1 MSEHIHDGRSHC
13 PACALEK
20 IGWQKQEIAD
30 LEAENAR
37 LQTRVE
43 ERERCGDCADS
54 PEDIRLPARYRCYFC
69 DKQFCG
75 PHAKTH
81 FKEGRKTATALA
93 ETERERDR
101 YKALAERRGRAG
113 LFLWWFIGVTDTGDI
128 DHGDVVRRY
137 GAAARA
143 ALAATPEEV
152 GEKERR

>member
-1 MSEHIHDGRSHC
+1 MSGHIHDGRSHC

-93 ETERERDR
+93 ETERELATLTDAIMQHLGGEPLERTCGCPLGEVLDDLPESAWDIWEKTQRDR
-101 YKALAERRGRAG
+101 ILSKE
-113 LFLWWFIGVTDTGDI
+113 
-128 DHGDVVRRY
+128 
-137 GAAARA
+137 
-143 ALAATPEEV
+143 
-152 GEKERR
+152 GE